1 MFQGIFT
8 SMSNSSGYND
18 ALKKDHV
25 NTNIQYDLIKKQK
38 TKKNVFAQRK
48 ENTGTSV
55 IVISA
60 LWN

>member
-8 SMSNSSGYND
+8 SMSSSSGYD

-25 NTNIQYDLIKKQK
+25 HTNIQYDLIKKQK